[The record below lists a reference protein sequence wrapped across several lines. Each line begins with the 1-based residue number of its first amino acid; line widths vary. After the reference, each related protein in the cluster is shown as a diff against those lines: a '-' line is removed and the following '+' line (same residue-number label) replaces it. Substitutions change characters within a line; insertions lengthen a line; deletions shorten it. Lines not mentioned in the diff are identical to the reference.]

1 MQTVRKALKFRL
13 YPTQEQQLLIAKTF
27 GCSRFVFNRFLDEWN
42 TAYGQ
47 TGKGLSY
54 TSVRKN

>member
-27 GCSRFVFNRFLDEWN
+27 GCSRFVFNRFLD
-42 TAYGQ
+42 ASQRGRF
-47 TGKGLSY
+47 
-54 TSVRKN
+54 VRHEGCAI